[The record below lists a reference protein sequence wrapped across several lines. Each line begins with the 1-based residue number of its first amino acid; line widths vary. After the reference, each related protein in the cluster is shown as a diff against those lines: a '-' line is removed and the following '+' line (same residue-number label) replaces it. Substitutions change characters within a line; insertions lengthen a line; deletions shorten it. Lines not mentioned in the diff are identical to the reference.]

1 MNWRRIVAFAIVLF
15 FIGMTASSASAT
27 ASFVNSTTNSTRE
40 IPPEFNPKEKPGGE
54 VQPQAAPILIVVGMI
69 LLDLLLSLALEKYI
83 SPEAAMVYDAV
94 SLLIPD
100 PGDGL
105 KLGIK
110 VLAKHGNEIT
120 KYSIVIVKK
129 EWWRTKVVKKITD
142 VSASS
147 AKYVKSALGEKYIK
161 EIAEKYV
168 VKRGKNFD
176 EVANSLRRIQSLG
189 ITSAKARRLI
199 IDRGWDVKKLEL
211 VLDDVKNVKNRGD
224 KLIEAINRDL
234 KTQKDLGPLYEAEVV
249 SHLKRSGWTIDE
261 VEKGIYKPNGQQLT
275 EIDIIAEKNGRTVY
289 IECKRSFD
297 ELRSSKNINQIEN
310 QAKYAVSHGVRT
322 ITIYYSESPRYS
334 PYDVFRKLHEISLK
348 YDIEIKLEQ
357 LPSSFN

>member
-1 MNWRRIVAFAIVLF
+1 MGWRRFATFVLIVLF
-15 FIGMTASSASAT
+15 LGMTVSGASAT
-27 ASFVNSTTNSTRE
+27 ASLVNSSTNSTVKL
-40 IPPEFNPKEKPGGE
+40 PSGLNPQGKPGDE
-54 VQPQAAPILIVVGMI
+54 VQPQVGPILIFVGMI
-69 LLDLLLSLALEKYI
+69 LLDLLLSWALEKYV

-110 VLAKHGNEIT
+110 VLAKHGDEIT

-129 EWWRTKVVKKITD
+129 DLWRTKVVRKITD

-147 AKYVKSALGEKYIK
+147 AKWVKSALGEKYIK

-176 EVANSLRRIQSLG
+176 DVVNSLKRIQSMG

-199 IDRGWDVKKLEL
+199 IDRGWDVKKLER
-211 VLDDVKNVKNRGD
+211 VLSDAKSVRKGGS
-224 KLIEAINRDL
+224 KLIGAINRDL

-249 SHLKRSGWTIDE
+249 SHLKRSGWRIKE
-261 VEKGIYKPNGQQLT
+261 VEKDVVTSIGKT
-275 EIDIIAEKNGRTVY
+275 EIDIIAEKSGRTVY
-289 IECKRSFD
+289 VECKRSFD
-297 ELRSSKNINQIEN
+297 GIDIGQIAKQAEYARNHGIKTIKIYYAEGPSYPPTYILQKLREISSKYN
-310 QAKYAVSHGVRT
+310 V
-322 ITIYYSESPRYS
+322 
-334 PYDVFRKLHEISLK
+334 DISLV
-348 YDIEIKLEQ
+348 YLG
-357 LPSSFN
+357 SNFN